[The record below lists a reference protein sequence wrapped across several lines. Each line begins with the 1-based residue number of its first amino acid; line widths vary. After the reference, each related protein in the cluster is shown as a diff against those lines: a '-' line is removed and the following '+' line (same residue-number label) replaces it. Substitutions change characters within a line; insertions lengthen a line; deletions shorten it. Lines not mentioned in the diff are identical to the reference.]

1 MSKTKVALAKI
12 QKRFGMFQKHELTAA
27 KPLKAL
33 FRYLSTNSKLILNRN
48 VVFNWIHGLQ
58 LSIQKGDAG
67 LIGNLYYGV
76 YEYRESLFLLHF
88 LREEDCFVDVGANMG
103 HFSILTAGI
112 VKNKVI
118 AIEPLESTFKRLKQ
132 QVALNNL
139 SSYVELYNYGVSNE
153 QGRLFLSTHNG
164 VMNKIVDQHY
174 PEATEI
180 NVDTI
185 DHFTGSSNVTA
196 IKIDVEGYE
205 LQALQ
210 GANQLL
216 SSSNLKA
223 VVIELNDSGKHYDIS
238 NDQIAAYL
246 IERGFTPFRHHPLSR
261 SLEAVEKYDKG
272 QFNTLFLRD
281 LEFVKSRLATAPRI
295 KVLQHHI

>member
-1 MSKTKVALAKI
+1 MSKTQVALAKI

-33 FRYLSTNSKLILNRN
+33 FRYLSTNFQLILNRS
-48 VVFNWIHGLQ
+48 VVFNCIHGLQ

-67 LIGNLYYGV
+67 LIGNIYYGV
-76 YEYRESLFLLHF
+76 YDYRESLFLVHF
-88 LREEDCFVDVGANMG
+88 LRKEDCFVDVEANMG

-139 SSYVELYNYGVSNE
+139 SSYVELYNYGVSSK

-180 NVDTI
+180 NVGTI

-205 LQALQ
+205 LLSLQ
-210 GANQLL
+210 GAIQLL
-216 SSSNLKA
+216 SSSSLKA
-223 VVIELNDSGKHYDIS
+223 VVIELNHSGKNYDSS
-238 NDQIAAYL
+238 NAEIAAYL
-246 IERGFTPFRHHPLSR
+246 IERGFTPYRYHPLSR
-261 SLEAVEKYDKG
+261 SLEALENYDKG

-281 LEFVKSRLATAPRI
+281 LEFVTSRLATGPI
-295 KVLQHHI
+295 INVLQHHI